1 MTNDLAAERWTKLTL
16 NVMGNGVSACTGQKS
31 RDSIADDRIRQF
43 MARLG
48 SECIRV
54 GQKLGHKL
62 EEMYHLDP
70 EIIARAGEGDAEAKR
85 IYDAEPARLDQ
96 EARRRR
102 ASPVDGPGHGE
113 GPPHRDRVHE
123 RACGREGQG
132 ARHPDAGECGADD
145 IVKKVERG
153 ELTPDKSNITGLR
166 ESC

>member
-1 MTNDLAAERWTKLTL
+1 
-16 NVMGNGVSACTGQKS
+16 MGNGISACTGQKS

-85 IYDAEPARLDQ
+85 VYDENRLDSIKKPGGGEHRPSMGQ
-96 EARRRR
+96 DMVKGRRTEIEFMNGLVVEKGKELGI
-102 ASPVDGPGHGE
+102 ATPANAVLTN
-113 GPPHRDRVHE
+113 
-123 RACGREGQG
+123 
-132 ARHPDAGECGADD
+132 
-145 IVKKVERG
+145 IVKRVERG
-153 ELTPDKSNITGLR
+153 ELKPDKSHITGLR